1 MCNACGPDLMTLST
15 SVIFLPCVVLLVHCQ
30 WAVGAVT
37 PLRSRLTVTVVK
49 SQQAA
54 AGESVD
60 RHSRNVNLSAFRD
73 AATGRGRGRPVDHH
87 TGSKYQVSTL
97 DSQAA
102 NLQEKRP
109 NATHALPRHSLTPH
123 TGSIVV
129 HCSACDRDRRPAR
142 RPTTRRRRRPRPVGP
157 PLPLSLAF
165 SFSIQFCCAHRHAR
179 AGPRRE
185 RERAG
190 GRKRAIAAADE
201 SNFTIDN

>member
-1 MCNACGPDLMTLST
+1 MRDLLSNMCNACGPDLMTLST

-97 DSQAA
+97 
-102 NLQEKRP
+102 KRQTCRKS
-109 NATHALPRHSLTPH
+109 ARTQRTHYPDTRSPH
-123 TGSIVV
+123 TPVQLLFT
-129 HCSACDRDRRPAR
+129 AR
-142 RPTTRRRRRPRPVGP
+142 RATATAVRRGARQRGGADGLGRWVPHSPS
-157 PLPLSLAF
+157 LSRSVSVF
-165 SFSIQFCCAHRHAR
+165 SFVVLTAML
-179 AGPRRE
+179 GPGRGERE
-185 RERAG
+185 RERES
-190 GRKRAIAAADE
+190 GRAKE
-201 SNFTIDN
+201 SNSSRR